1 MTTARSSYKL
11 SPRAAALSH
20 PEAIAPAPTPNP
32 PPARANFP
40 FSPNPV
46 SAAVK
51 NSSLRPARFRL
62 ACVPLFLVL
71 ASISTPRTPRPVQC
85 NWTTTHRQE
94 HLHPSAT
101 FTVTVASTTL
111 LIISEIKLGERFG
124 MSPIPCPS
132 LGNPSRSPI
141 PPVQKLA
148 GLRPRSTPSWTQ
160 HGEGLELGG
169 VFCSMSETQ

>member
-1 MTTARSSYKL
+1 VRHNLRRAVIYPATTNQPQPFARIHEFWIRPKS
-11 SPRAAALSH
+11 
-20 PEAIAPAPTPNP
+20 
-32 PPARANFP
+32 
-40 FSPNPV
+40 V

-62 ACVPLFLVL
+62 ARVPLFLVL
-71 ASISTPRTPRPVQC
+71 ASISTPQNPRPVQC

-94 HLHPSAT
+94 HLHPSTT
-101 FTVTVASTTL
+101 FAVTMVSTTL

-132 LGNPSRSPI
+132 LGNPSRCPI
-141 PPVQKLA
+141 PPVQELA

-160 HGEGLELGG
+160 HSEGLEPGG